1 MFSRKTSFPTTN
13 IAQKLLAESYWALA
27 RWQSAFALVSTTNIP
42 TNMPTFTYI
51 FVKTKCFLAFQAHC
65 RRFTNLQSKHSTL
78 FRHFMWVVFT
88 FATTQLGFS
97 VVAMVCATSFY
108 STLENL
114 ENLPVWMD
122 AFLFL
127 CFLAFFWLLLPCA
140 TTPLCQ
146 TLRVAHK
153 YAENAI
159 YPHHHLYI
167 ALWKRL
173 FVVVDVRVCGR
184 VGVWVCWWHVVS
196 VDGCICDCCSS

>member
-108 STLENL
+108 STLEKCQSG
-114 ENLPVWMD
+114 WMHFCFC
-122 AFLFL
+122 AFWPSFG
-127 CFLAFFWLLLPCA
+127 CCCLA
-140 TTPLCQ
+140 Q
-146 TLRVAHK
+146 LRR
-153 YAENAI
+153 Y
-159 YPHHHLYI
+159 
-167 ALWKRL
+167 
-173 FVVVDVRVCGR
+173 VR
-184 VGVWVCWWHVVS
+184 HS
-196 VDGCICDCCSS
+196 V